1 VDHSLGHYIG
11 ANEVLPTGSTVFVS

>member
-11 ANEVLPTGSTVFVS
+11 ANEVLPTGSIVFVS